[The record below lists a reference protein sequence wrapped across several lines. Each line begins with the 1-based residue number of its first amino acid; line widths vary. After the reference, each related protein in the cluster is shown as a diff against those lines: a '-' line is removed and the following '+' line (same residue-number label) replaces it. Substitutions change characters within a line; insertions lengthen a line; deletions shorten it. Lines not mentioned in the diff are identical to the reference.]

1 MKNRLLTIFTLA
13 TLLLIFSCEKVSQA
27 DDPYPIS
34 SVDFVFLQAS
44 NKLYVSVEAAKG
56 YQGGTLDSVMVLWQG
71 IDASNTA
78 DTIRLLDD
86 GTSGDII
93 SKDEIYSRKIDNTSS
108 ALKNVIPASAKDSV
122 FLSIMGIYS
131 GKKIR
136 R

>member
-1 MKNRLLTIFTLA
+1 MKNQLSTIFTLA
-13 TLLLIFSCEKVSQA
+13 LVLMIFSCEKASQA

-44 NKLYVSVEAAKG
+44 NKFYVSVEAAKG

-86 GTSGDII
+86 GTSGDMI
-93 SKDEIYSRKIDNTSS
+93 SKDEIYSRKIDNTS
-108 ALKNVIPASAKDSV
+108 
-122 FLSIMGIYS
+122 
-131 GKKIR
+131 
-136 R
+136 